1 LYHQFIIYLSETSV
15 TAIKETI
22 FAMNY
27 FKSGL
32 TCLLFVCTFN
42 ISAFGQPSL
51 FSRQT
56 YKNSAG
62 DSLQYRFL
70 FPDNDTSL
78 RYPLVIFL
86 HGSGERGNDNEA
98 QLKWGVMNFATDYNM
113 KTHPAFVIAP
123 QCPLNQS
130 WSNITRGKNNEIVL
144 QNTPSKPMQLLMELI
159 DKTIKK
165 FKVDTNRIYITG
177 LSMGGYGTFDA
188 LERYPKKFAAAVPVC
203 GSGDVSKAA
212 SIAHIPIWMFGGA
225 DDPTVSPS
233 LLYDMVNALLKAGA
247 HPGFTQYPEVGHFS
261 WIPAYHDEMM
271 IEWLFRQHK

>member
-1 LYHQFIIYLSETSV
+1 MKKFKLLPLLALVLFCQFTTPVFS
-15 TAIKETI
+15 
-22 FAMNY
+22 
-27 FKSGL
+27 
-32 TCLLFVCTFN
+32 
-42 ISAFGQPSL
+42 QPSL
-51 FSRQT
+51 FSYQT
-56 YKNSAG
+56 YKNGAG

-86 HGSGERGNDNEA
+86 HGSGERGSDNEA

-113 KTHPAFVIAP
+113 KMHPAFVIAP

-130 WSNITRGKNNEIVL
+130 WANISRGNNNDIGL
-144 QNTPSKPMQLLMELI
+144 QNTPSKPMQLLMELAG
-159 DKTIKK
+159 DVIKK
-165 FKVDTNRIYITG
+165 FHVDTNRVYITG

-188 LERYPKKFAAAVPVC
+188 LQRYPNFFAAAVPVC

-225 DDPTVSPS
+225 DDPTVRPI
-233 LLYDMVNALLKAGA
+233 LLYNMVNALLKAGA

-261 WIPAYHDEMM
+261 WIAAYNDQMM
-271 IEWLFRQHK
+271 MEWMFRQHK